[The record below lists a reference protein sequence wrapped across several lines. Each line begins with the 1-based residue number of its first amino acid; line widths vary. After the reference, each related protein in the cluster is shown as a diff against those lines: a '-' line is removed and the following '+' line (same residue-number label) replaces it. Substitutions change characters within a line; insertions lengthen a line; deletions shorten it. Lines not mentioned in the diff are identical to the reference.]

1 MDFAGKARKLER
13 KITKA
18 VDRAVTEFVGRTSG
32 PAALEI
38 IYSVLDHAEGE
49 IQEIGRG
56 RRLFPFH
63 RVTVHVLTDPDDRY
77 ARARFSA
84 VVDGPPSLAERLVD
98 RMRAAGCAVTAI
110 AVDVAFAAERGGN
123 WKHPHFH
130 VEFDRVETAAPAAV
144 VGPEPPADVQSRI
157 KLTIVTGSAAQ
168 RVYVFSGGRIDIGRR
183 PEVLDH
189 RQRLIRTNDIAFL
202 DEGPEPNASVSRRH
216 AHVEFSPQDRAY
228 RVWDD
233 GSAQGTSI
241 IRDGRTVKVP
251 AGIRGVRL
259 ESGDELV
266 LGHARLKV
274 AIEAKKN

>member
-18 VDRAVTEFVGRTSG
+18 VDAAVTEFVGRTSG

-49 IQEIGRG
+49 VQEIGRG
-56 RRLFPFH
+56 RRVFPFN

-84 VVDGPPSLAERLVD
+84 VVDGPPSLSERLVD
-98 RMRAAGCAVTAI
+98 RMRSAGCTVAAI
-110 AVDVAFAAERGGN
+110 AVDVAFATERGGS

-130 VEFDRVETAAPAAV
+130 VEFERVESAAPPAV
-144 VGPEPPADVQSRI
+144 VEPEVSANVQI
-157 KLTIVTGSAAQ
+157 TLTTVIGSTAE
-168 RVYVFSGGRIDIGRR
+168 RVYVFNGGRIDIGRR
-183 PEVLDH
+183 PEVLDQ
-189 RQRLIRTNDIAFL
+189 RQQLIRTNDIAFL
-202 DEGPEPNASVSRRH
+202 DDGPEPNASVSRRH
-216 AHVEFSPQDRAY
+216 AHVEFSPNDRAY

-241 IRDGRTVKVP
+241 IRGGRTVKVP
-251 AGIRGVRL
+251 AGSRGVRL
-259 ESGDELV
+259 ENGDELV

-274 AIEAKKN
+274 AIEAKKTDQ